1 MHQIFFPPKSLL
13 IKSRYKRNLLRAN
26 NKLLAFHDERLLSLS
41 NSKRRPFTQQRRV
54 RREMKKKKLSEKE
67 NDEEEKDESKIDSFL
82 HPIDASLTH
91 LASKIERVC
100 FPSLRARE
108 ILGEEKEASD
118 GVVRFY
124 LYIFSLSFEERFI
137 KRYFYFFSLSLN

>member
-1 MHQIFFPPKSLL
+1 
-13 IKSRYKRNLLRAN
+13 
-26 NKLLAFHDERLLSLS
+26 
-41 NSKRRPFTQQRRV
+41 
-54 RREMKKKKLSEKE
+54 MKKKKLLEKE
-67 NDEEEKDESKIDSFL
+67 NDEEKEESKIDSFL

>member
-26 NKLLAFHDERLLSLS
+26 NKLLAFRDERLLSLS
-41 NSKRRPFTQQRRV
+41 NYSKRRPFTRQRV

-124 LYIFSLSFEERFI
+124 LYTFSLSFEERFI
-137 KRYFYFFSLSLN
+137 KRCFYFFSLSLN

>member
-1 MHQIFFPPKSLL
+1 
-13 IKSRYKRNLLRAN
+13 
-26 NKLLAFHDERLLSLS
+26 
-41 NSKRRPFTQQRRV
+41 
-54 RREMKKKKLSEKE
+54 MKKKKLSEKE

-124 LYIFSLSFEERFI
+124 LYT
-137 KRYFYFFSLSLN
+137 FSLSLSKNVSLSAAFISFLSLLMGSLQGQTK

>member
-41 NSKRRPFTQQRRV
+41 NYSKLDLYGREESE
-54 RREMKKKKLSEKE
+54 EMKKKKLSEKE

-100 FPSLRARE
+100 FQSLRARE

-137 KRYFYFFSLSLN
+137 KRCFYFFSLSLN

>member
-26 NKLLAFHDERLLSLS
+26 NKLS
-41 NSKRRPFTQQRRV
+41 PFTTNASSLFLELFKTRPLRQRRV